1 VNAADIVAALRGD
14 PRKFPKKALKAA
26 LENPSE
32 AVPALLQILRD
43 TLREARR
50 GDLPTDGA
58 ALYAM
63 FLLAQLRERDACPLV
78 VDLFGLRGDLG
89 VELIGDIYDHDLH
102 RILAAV
108 SGGDTSLIERMV
120 RNRKVHDSIRAC
132 AVEALRTMVLA
143 GLAERDRVVAFY
155 RRLFDGELER
165 NASDVWNELVESA
178 AELHPAELID
188 GIRRAVADGVLEA
201 GDETVKQAEAALR
214 LEPAAV
220 LARSRS
226 QFPGLIED
234 AVGELEAWHDSDA
247 FEVFLEPEPEEGDEE
262 GEWEEGEEEG
272 EPVETFRHTAP
283 PPGRND
289 PCPCGSGK
297 KYKKCCG
304 G

>member
-26 LENPSE
+26 LENPGE

-43 TLREARR
+43 TLRDARR

-63 FLLAQLRERDACPLV
+63 FLLAQLRERAAYPLV
-78 VDLFGLRGDLG
+78 VDLFSLRGDLG

-102 RILAAV
+102 RILASV
-108 SGGDTSLIERMV
+108 SHGDTVPIERMV
-120 RNRKVHDSIRAC
+120 SNRKVHELIRAC

-155 RRLFDGELER
+155 RRLFDGALER
-165 NASDVWNELVESA
+165 NASDVWNELVESS
-178 AELHPAELID
+178 AELHPAEVSE

-220 LARSRS
+220 LARSRAR
-226 QFPGLIED
+226 FLGLID
-234 AVGELEAWHDSDA
+234 HAVEELSDWHDSDE
-247 FEVFLEPEPEEGDEE
+247 FEIFFEQEAADEDSE
-262 GEWEEGEEEG
+262 DAELDEDAEG

-304 G
+304 S